1 MNKPLRVLLVEDSPR
16 DADLITH
23 ELRARH
29 EALYVERVENG
40 PSMRAALKAG
50 VWDVVISDWNLP
62 AFSAPA
68 ALEVLRETGLDL
80 PFIIASGSIGEEVAV
95 EAMRAGA
102 HDYVVKGKLARLPPA
117 VEREMKRSLERR
129 AERERGEAHRQLER
143 RYRRII
149 ETANEGIII
158 TDTDDRLLFVSR
170 RAEQMFGYEPG
181 ELLGRPTIDL
191 VAHAD
196 LPAVSPSLERRRR
209 GVAESGELKLKRKD
223 GAVVW
228 VLRSSSPIL
237 DDEGRYEGMFGMLMD
252 ITEKKRAE
260 ESLRQTERQLHVAKK
275 MEAIGNLAGGVAH
288 DFNNL
293 LSIILSY
300 STLLAEDMAAGDPRR
315 ADLEE
320 IQSAGKRA
328 EDLTRQLLAFGRQQ
342 ILQPRVVDL
351 NEGVAGMERMLRRL
365 IGEDIE
371 LTVVLAASLG
381 RVLVDPG
388 QVDQII
394 MNLAVN
400 SRDAMPGGGK
410 LTIETAN
417 VELDAAYAAAHAG
430 TRPGPH
436 VLLAVTDTGMGMDE
450 ATLSRMFEPFF
461 TTKEQGK
468 GTGLGLAT
476 VFGIV
481 HQSGGSVWVYSEPG
495 QGTTFKVYFPRTDV
509 TPTEGPTTNPPVV
522 GPLGGTETILM
533 VEDDNS
539 LRVLAGA
546 ILQRCGY
553 HVIEAQSGGDAL
565 LICEQHPAT
574 IHLLLT
580 DVVMP
585 RMSGR
590 QLAERLHPLRP
601 TMKVLYM
608 SGYTNNSIVH
618 HGVLDSGVAFLQKPI
633 TPEALAR
640 KVREVLNA

>member
-1 MNKPLRVLLVEDSPR
+1 
-16 DADLITH
+16 
-23 ELRARH
+23 
-29 EALYVERVENG
+29 
-40 PSMRAALKAG
+40 
-50 VWDVVISDWNLP
+50 
-62 AFSAPA
+62 
-68 ALEVLRETGLDL
+68 
-80 PFIIASGSIGEEVAV
+80 
-95 EAMRAGA
+95 
-102 HDYVVKGKLARLPPA
+102 
-117 VEREMKRSLERR
+117 
-129 AERERGEAHRQLER
+129 
-143 RYRRII
+143 
-149 ETANEGIII
+149 
-158 TDTDDRLLFVSR
+158 
-170 RAEQMFGYEPG
+170 
-181 ELLGRPTIDL
+181 
-191 VAHAD
+191 
-196 LPAVSPSLERRRR
+196 
-209 GVAESGELKLKRKD
+209 
-223 GAVVW
+223 
-228 VLRSSSPIL
+228 
-237 DDEGRYEGMFGMLMD
+237 
-252 ITEKKRAE
+252 
-260 ESLRQTERQLHVAKK
+260 
-275 MEAIGNLAGGVAH
+275 
-288 DFNNL
+288 
-293 LSIILSY
+293 
-300 STLLAEDMAAGDPRR
+300 
-315 ADLEE
+315 
-320 IQSAGKRA
+320 
-328 EDLTRQLLAFGRQQ
+328 
-342 ILQPRVVDL
+342 
-351 NEGVAGMERMLRRL
+351 
-365 IGEDIE
+365 
-371 LTVVLAASLG
+371 
-381 RVLVDPG
+381 
-388 QVDQII
+388 
-394 MNLAVN
+394 
-400 SRDAMPGGGK
+400 
-410 LTIETAN
+410 
-417 VELDAAYAAAHAG
+417 
-430 TRPGPH
+430 
-436 VLLAVTDTGMGMDE
+436 MGMDE